1 MPTVTFYTHVAD
13 LETFACRLA
22 KRAVEAG
29 CRVLAWGGSAEQLAT
44 LDRQLW
50 AFEAESFLPHE
61 IWFEGHPYPQDA
73 AAVLAC
79 GNRLPPLPEGT
90 VVLNLTD
97 DFWHTAQPLP
107 QRVLEIVGNSPD
119 ELAGARE
126 RFRAYRD
133 AGFTVEHHDMQGKAV

>member
-61 IWFEGHPYPQDA
+61 IW
-73 AAVLAC
+73 
-79 GNRLPPLPEGT
+79 LPEETPCPAEPPILLAEGEALPVAESSL
-90 VVLNLTD
+90 VVLNLSADLWSDAPNT
-97 DFWHTAQPLP
+97 PE
-107 QRVLEIVGNSPD
+107 RVLEIVGRSEPQ
-119 ELAGARE
+119 LAAARR
-126 RFRAYRD
+126 RFAAYRNG
-133 AGFTVEHHDMQGKAV
+133 GFKIEHHNMQGKA